1 MPSVETSLLD
11 TRARGKILLALQKA
25 IVKQFTETDW
35 TEFGY
40 TSGQHEYIRSHSR
53 LMRSLH
59 FGDEDYGACVFQA
72 LEYFA
77 NYDSDAIV
85 TLLEHPKVRRQLDR
99 EAPDVL
105 SLLGLDSEHLQSEA
119 LLAASS
125 VDVVLRALADAEHLL
140 HANGPVSAVDR
151 LHTALHGYF
160 RSLCADAGIDVP
172 KDASVTALF
181 KGLRAEHPALQFLG
195 QHDKDMV
202 RVLNGFANVLDA
214 LNFIRNN
221 ASVAHPNEHLLDEPE
236 AILALNATRTVFNYV
251 RAKVER

>member
-1 MPSVETSLLD
+1 MATVETCLLD
-11 TRARGKILLALQKA
+11 TKARGKVILALQRA
-25 IVKQFTETDW
+25 VVKQFTETDW

-40 TSGQHEYIRSHSR
+40 TSGQHDFIRGHGR

-59 FGDEDYGACVFQA
+59 FGDDDYGACVFQA
-72 LEYFA
+72 LEHFA
-77 NYDSDAIV
+77 NYDADAIAH
-85 TLLEHPKVRRQLDR
+85 LLEHPKVRRQLSK
-99 EAPDVL
+99 EAPEVL
-105 SLLGLDSEHLQSEA
+105 SLLGLDSEQVQADA
-119 LLAASS
+119 LPVASS
-125 VDVVLRALADAEHLL
+125 ADVVLRALADAEHLL

-160 RSLCADAGIDVP
+160 RSLCADTGIDVA

-181 KGLRAEHPALQFLG
+181 KALRTEHPALQFLG

-202 RVLNGFANVLDA
+202 RVLNGFANALDA

-236 AILALNATRTVFNYV
+236 AMLALNATRTVFNYV